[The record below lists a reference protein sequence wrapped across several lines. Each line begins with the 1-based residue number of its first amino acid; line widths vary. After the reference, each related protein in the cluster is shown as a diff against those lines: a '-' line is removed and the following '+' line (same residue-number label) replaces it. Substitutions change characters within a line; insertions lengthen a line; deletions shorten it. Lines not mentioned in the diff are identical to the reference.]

1 MSDHPPDHVPIR
13 KRPRIGHIA
22 LIAVVI
28 TALCFAGYEWNW
40 IRQRRQIVDRQ
51 VPRIELL
58 GGHLNDVERYSEA
71 PARMPLSMRPLLWFG
86 ETPRQMTILILY
98 DDNGSGKLSEQHRN
112 ELSEARSLFPESSI
126 AWKLTNP

>member
-1 MSDHPPDHVPIR
+1 MSDHPPDHFPIR

-28 TALCFAGYEWNW
+28 AALCFAGYEWNW

-51 VPRIELL
+51 VTRVELL
-58 GGHLNDVERYSEA
+58 GNQLTDVVRYAEA

-86 ETPRQMTILILY
+86 ENPRQMTILILY

-112 ELSEARSLFPESSI
+112 ELSEARSLFPESGI